1 MRLSRT
7 GRGLLTGA
15 VVLVVAFLFGCD
27 KVDKVLPGI
36 VETYPTVTV
45 IPHHINAVISEN
57 HGHKAVL
64 HIAQVERGEPV
75 KLPVYGA
82 PHTHTVDLSSEQ
94 LAVVGEGKRVNELS
108 SAGDGHTHW
117 MEFYAPYLADM

>member
-1 MRLSRT
+1 MKLLRT

-15 VVLVVAFLFGCD
+15 VVLVVAFLLGCD
-27 KVDKVLPGI
+27 KVDKFVPGV
-36 VETYPTVTV
+36 VEPEPTL
-45 IPHHINAVISEN
+45 IPNHINAVISEN

-64 HIAQVERGEPV
+64 HVAQVDRGDPV
-75 KLPVYGA
+75 TLPVYGA

-94 LAVVGEGKRVNELS
+94 LAEVSVGKRVNELS
-108 SAGDGHTHW
+108 STGDAHTHW